1 MKKVIVLLMVL
12 LSVNLFA
19 SGKLSVITGKKGK
32 ANPYVKTPDVKVILN
47 GDKVFYAERYLGE
60 KGNYYLFLRDGTK
73 VMLPKSMV
81 KEIKLNI
88 RLKEK
93 AEKKPEKK
101 VVRKP
106 EKQHKKKLIL
116 TDYNIERE
124 YFPSENENPA
134 EPKEEKKSSGLRV
147 KVENQVIER
156 KKDTITFKADIKNI
170 TGLEIGKLSI
180 ILNIYDNKGKLV
192 ETKKVFLANSLKDGK
207 SVPFTYSLKDPEGKI
222 ARFDYS
228 FEGIVYKPVKK
239 EE

>member
-1 MKKVIVLLMVL
+1 MKKAIVLLMIL
-12 LSVNLFA
+12 LSFNLFA

-32 ANPYVKTPDVKVILN
+32 ENPYVKTPDVKVILN
-47 GDKVFYAERYLGE
+47 GEKVFYAERYLGE
-60 KGNYYLFLRDGTK
+60 KGGYYLFLMDGTR
-73 VMLPKSMV
+73 VILPKSMV

-93 AEKKPEKK
+93 AEKKTGKK
-101 VVRKP
+101 VVKNT

-124 YFPSENENPA
+124 YFPSENKNET
-134 EPKEEKKSSGLRV
+134 ETKEKKKSSGLRV

-156 KKDTITFKADIKNI
+156 KKGTITFKADIKNI
-170 TGLEIGKLSI
+170 TGLEVGKLSI

-192 ETKKVFLANSLKDGK
+192 QTKKVFLANSLKDGK